1 MQPTERLSD
10 RGNSFF
16 TPKTPLQAAVATVT
30 TDQDTY
36 YASDICFASPNNKTA
51 KHGIV
56 VTRLSDKAVAPA
68 FNQLLVKRT
77 GYSSIAGVGSWL
89 TFQEAVEA
97 LLDQSVQWFEQQA
110 AL

>member
-1 MQPTERLSD
+1 MLHQNSNSD
-10 RGNSFF
+10 YA
-16 TPKTPLQAAVATVT
+16 PKTPLQAAVATVT

-36 YASDICFASPNNKTA
+36 YASDICFASPNSRTA

-77 GYSSIAGVGSWL
+77 GYSSIQGVGSWA

-97 LLDQSVQWFEQQA
+97 LLDQSMQWFEQQA